1 MVLWL
6 DYIVRDPPW
15 TRGLGDFAEDLPITD
30 FTGGDGWR
38 WVSND
43 FTFTLSDVQITA
55 IQVLSTEGKQD
66 YVGLCNGVIHYQYHS
81 NNSFGNAFGFA
92 FFDGTTTPFG
102 QASYSPYD
110 INVDLYP
117 DGDGCYFN
125 GGENNSLDQATIFT
139 IHSPLVPI
147 RNVYS
152 RDSGDSG
159 ETFSSPLTDNSAWLR

>member
-1 MVLWL
+1 MS
-6 DYIVRDPPW
+6 
-15 TRGLGDFAEDLPITD
+15 
-30 FTGGDGWR
+30 DGEKSEKSHF
-38 WVSND
+38 VIFLLQN
-43 FTFTLSDVQITA
+43 I
-55 IQVLSTEGKQD
+55 ICQD
-66 YVGLCNGVIHYQYHS
+66 I
-81 NNSFGNAFGFA
+81 A

-152 RDSGDSG
+152 RDSGDAG